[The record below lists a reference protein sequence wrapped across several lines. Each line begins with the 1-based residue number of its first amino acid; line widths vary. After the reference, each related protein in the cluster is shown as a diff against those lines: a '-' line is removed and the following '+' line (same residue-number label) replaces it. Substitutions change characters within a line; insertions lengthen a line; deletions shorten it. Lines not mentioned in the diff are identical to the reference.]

1 MHMQNTSMS
10 RVHRSLWLGAMS
22 VFVGMLIAASP
33 ARAAAVVAMDD
44 YAGAASFSKAAVSDL
59 YASDVPTITETLYAG
74 TTLFTGVT
82 FTQFELDVP
91 AAGRLTVQLQDLE
104 FPSLTGALSF
114 ALVQGGTV
122 LGLLPG
128 AGVLEI
134 DLTGP
139 AELFAFVY
147 GVATPGVN
155 VGSYYLDITH
165 AYQQPIPLPAAF
177 WLLLSGLFSA
187 SLLGRARRRSSTGK
201 AP

>member
-1 MHMQNTSMS
+1 M
-10 RVHRSLWLGAMS
+10 GA
-22 VFVGMLIAASP
+22 FVGMLIATSP
-33 ARAAAVVAMDD
+33 VRAAAVVAMDD
-44 YAGAASFSKAAVSDL
+44 YTGAASFSTAAVSDL
-59 YASDVPTITETLYAG
+59 YATDVPTITETLYAG
-74 TTLFTGVT
+74 TTLFTGVS

-91 AAGRLTVQLQDLE
+91 AAGLLTVRLQDLE

-155 VGSYYLDITH
+155 VGSYHLDITQT
-165 AYQQPIPLPAAF
+165 YQQPIPLPAAF
-177 WLLLSGLFSA
+177 WLLLSGLFST
-187 SLLGRARRRSSTGK
+187 SLLGRVRRRSSTGK